1 MGHWLTQ
8 GEETVDNVRLCP
20 SPVTVAEVSATL
32 PFVIP
37 SAAEGPAVRLS
48 RTHLF
53 KPTVTV
59 RLAHPRNGC

>member
-1 MGHWLTQ
+1 MGHWPPK
-8 GEETVDNVRLCP
+8 EMKTVDNVRLCS
-20 SPVTVAEVSATL
+20 SPITHAEVSANL

-59 RLAHPRNGC
+59 RLCPSP